1 MKEGNVEYI
10 DADSGRT
17 PSDNEKGTALG
28 PKASYGDLPADPDA
42 GRSEAE
48 KLQIVSLDEK
58 AVLCGPKCR
67 IAKGWNRTRG

>member
-1 MKEGNVEYI
+1 MKDI

-17 PSDNEKGTALG
+17 PSDNEKGATLG

-48 KLQIVSLDEK
+48 KAHIVSLDRY
-58 AVLCGPKCR
+58 AALRGDRSAR
-67 IAKGWNRTRG
+67 IAKVLNRTRD

>member
-1 MKEGNVEYI
+1 MKEGDVEYI

-42 GRSEAE
+42 GRSDAE
-48 KLQIVSLDEK
+48 KVHIVS
-58 AVLCGPKCR
+58 
-67 IAKGWNRTRG
+67 RTHKLH